1 MVVLLFGQECLV
13 YGEEDGSSWR
23 GSLVSGERR
32 RFMMKVLV
40 LSRER
45 DGGKRPVRFLELLMG
60 KEVALGREGVEVC
73 FAPDACS
80 TLREGVYTWE
90 KV

>member
-1 MVVLLFGQECLV
+1 MS
-13 YGEEDGSSWR
+13 GEEDRRSWR

-32 RFMMKVLV
+32 RLMKKVLV

-45 DGGKRPVRFLELLMG
+45 DGGKRPVRFLEPLMG

-73 FAPDACS
+73 FPPDAHS
-80 TLREGVYTWE
+80 TLRKGVYTWV